1 MTSTPQLGTL
11 KALAKIEGFKNDL
24 NRLERTLGN
33 LSLWHPAAAHAKQCH
48 MAIQMIDNI
57 AERFE
62 RKLVVTI
69 VGPCGAGKSTLLNA
83 LAGVDDLSP
92 AGHQRPTTGQVIVF
106 SSDEPGC
113 RSADCKPGLRFG
125 GGQVESRGGT
135 CWSMCSSSIRRI
147 PTAWLIK
154 NTAPLSG
161 KPSGGPTC
169 LFACSIPK
177 IPKERIMSIF
187 WPRLFKDSMENHW
200 WLSSTNAIGRM
211 SRN

>member
-1 MTSTPQLGTL
+1 MTSTPQLCTL
-11 KALAKIEGFKNDL
+11 KALAKVEGFKNDL

-33 LSLWHPAAAHAKQCH
+33 LSLWHPAAAHAKQCN

-106 SSDEPGC
+106 SSYDRDADQLIAKLGC
-113 RSADCKPGLRFG
+113 VFDRPCCRYRAYR
-125 GGQVESRGGT
+125 
-135 CWSMCSSSIRRI
+135 
-147 PTAWLIK
+147 
-154 NTAPLSG
+154 
-161 KPSGGPTC
+161 
-169 LFACSIPK
+169 
-177 IPKERIMSIF
+177 
-187 WPRLFKDSMENHW
+187 
-200 WLSSTNAIGRM
+200 
-211 SRN
+211 